1 MPTRSAAPVERPGPL
16 GPALASDHAPADPMD
31 FTAVD
36 LRIATV
42 AEAEADG
49 DALRLVLDLGGV
61 RREAVTHVTEN
72 YGPADVLGTQVVVAM
87 AGPEPVVL
95 AAVSPSEGAV
105 LLRPDRPVSDGT
117 QVV

>member
-1 MPTRSAAPVERPGPL
+1 
-16 GPALASDHAPADPMD
+16 MD

-42 AEAEADG
+42 AEATAEG
-49 DALRLVLDLGGV
+49 GALRLTLDLGGA
-61 RREAVTHVTEN
+61 RRDAVTHVVEN
-72 YGPADVLGTQVVVAM
+72 YGPGDVVGTQVVVAM

-105 LLRPDRPVSDGT
+105 LLRPDRAVADGT